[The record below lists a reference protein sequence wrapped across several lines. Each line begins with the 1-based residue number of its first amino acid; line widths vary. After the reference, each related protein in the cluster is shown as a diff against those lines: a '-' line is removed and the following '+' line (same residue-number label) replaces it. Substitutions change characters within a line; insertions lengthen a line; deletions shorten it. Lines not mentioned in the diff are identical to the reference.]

1 MYTQKYSN
9 LEFARDLVDL
19 MTHEIPDLRPV
30 AAECLKEWCY
40 ILQFLPP
47 STRRRHLRL
56 RELDSHQDSV
66 LHTARSRLTSFITR
80 GGLQ

>member
-1 MYTQKYSN
+1 
-9 LEFARDLVDL
+9 

-30 AAECLKEWCY
+30 AAECLKEWFY
-40 ILQFLPP
+40 ILQCLPS

-56 RELDSHQDSV
+56 RKLDSHQDSV